1 MSSEIEPHRLVEAAV
16 RHTRLAEASAD
27 GSEEL
32 AVWLAED
39 PRNRAAW
46 RRVQTPWALLGEQ
59 ATAPE
64 LIRLRRAA
72 LAHAHDVGR
81 SRWLRM
87 WRFSLSGALAA
98 AAGIL
103 TVTIVTLLVWQTQ
116 RSEVYRTRAGER
128 RVVTLADGSQV
139 ALDSQSEVK
148 LRYSAHA
155 RELTLTKGQARF
167 DVFHDV
173 ERPFSVA
180 ADGHKVIATGTA
192 FNVDLLGSSLLVTLI
207 EGHVVV
213 LPQGAGTRFVGP
225 AAPGASA
232 QVTGLPVT
240 PADKGRGPG
249 SLSRIVLDAGEQ
261 LVLSPTAPP
270 NILHVNVDRATA
282 WENGELVFD
291 NEPLSDVVVRVS
303 RYATHPIIIGDD
315 TTASMRI
322 SGVFHTRDAQG
333 FVTTVVSYL
342 PLRAQQA
349 ADGSIRLTSRELVS
363 AR

>member
-16 RHTRLAEASAD
+16 WHTRLAEASAD

-116 RSEVYRTRAGER
+116 RSEVYRTRVGER

-155 RELTLTKGQARF
+155 RALTLTKGQARF

-213 LPQGAGTRFVGP
+213 YPK
-225 AAPGASA
+225 AP
-232 QVTGLPVT
+232 
-240 PADKGRGPG
+240 GPG
-249 SLSRIVLDAGEQ
+249 SADRALPGRPRRAPGR
-261 LVLSPTAPP
+261 PAPP
-270 NILHVNVDRATA
+270 AARGAGPVPCPAFF
-282 WENGELVFD
+282 LV
-291 NEPLSDVVVRVS
+291 
-303 RYATHPIIIGDD
+303 
-315 TTASMRI
+315 
-322 SGVFHTRDAQG
+322 
-333 FVTTVVSYL
+333 
-342 PLRAQQA
+342 
-349 ADGSIRLTSRELVS
+349 
-363 AR
+363 